1 MNASYN
7 HLFTET
13 PISSHSPDLGN
24 YQLERREL
32 GDLVLTTG
40 SIVANDP
47 FVFFETT
54 PFTRSVH
61 PGKYPVT
68 IYIAQF
74 KHRNQQSD
82 ERIAYACVRFK
93 PETLLSWESGQVA
106 LPNRPAPKPNE
117 SYCYGVDAGT
127 GCFMDVAVTQLFA
140 ALEKT
145 DTVAWERRFIDP
157 LTEGMDATYKHT
169 RSWATLELEPESGLN
184 LIAFSSGWGDGCYPS
199 YWGLDAQGDAACLLT
214 DFRVIEPG

>member
-7 HLFTET
+7 HLFTDT
-13 PISSHSPDLGN
+13 SISSHSNDLGQ
-24 YQLERREL
+24 YELERREL

-68 IYIAQF
+68 IYIAHF
-74 KHRNQQSD
+74 KHRNREPD
-82 ERIAYACVRFK
+82 ERIAYACVQFR
-93 PETLLSWESGQVA
+93 PETPVIWEMGQVA
-106 LPNRPAPKPNE
+106 PPNRPAPKPND

-127 GCFMDVAVTQLFA
+127 GCFMDAAAVQWIERFGQG
-140 ALEKT
+140 
-145 DTVAWERRFIDP
+145 DTAEWERRFIDP
-157 LTEGMDATYKHT
+157 LTEGMDATSKNT
-169 RSWATLELEPESGLN
+169 RSWATLELDPESGLN
-184 LIAFSSGWGDGCYPS
+184 LIAFSSGWGDGCYPT
-199 YWGLDAQGDAACLLT
+199 YWGLDAQGEAICLLT
-214 DFRVIEPG
+214 DFRVIAPG